1 MDFPKYVRPIGGN
14 ALYYDRVIPKRL
26 HALTSERK
34 IRIPLNLDS
43 DAPLKAIQRA
53 SLDASEEFESR
64 IALLDSSSAETLT
77 DDQMAH
83 NVTALLRKL
92 NAQPGLPGV

>member
-77 DDQMAH
+77 DD
-83 NVTALLRKL
+83 
-92 NAQPGLPGV
+92 